1 MQMFPP
7 AELQINFMSAQNERE
22 DAVGICVNEVL
33 GVSQQQKISV
43 LQIINILKTSNG

>member
-22 DAVGICVNEVL
+22 DAVGICVNEEVL
-33 GVSQQQKISV
+33 GVSQQQKKS
-43 LQIINILKTSNG
+43 L